1 MGRCKALRE
10 FFDFMAEQ
18 AGYCVERGGVLAFF
32 LGIFDIIFCLCV
44 FFFFAEIKNWRGIIH
59 DWHLVFLHLLEQASC
74 TNSLLEQIE
83 QTWITERTR

>member
-10 FFDFMAEQ
+10 FFDFMAER
-18 AGYCVERGGVLAFF
+18 AGYSGERGGVLEFF
-32 LGIFDIIFCLCV
+32 LAFLILFSV
-44 FFFFAEIKNWRGIIH
+44 FVFLFFAEIRNWRGIIH